1 MDKTDIIRAIQG
13 LLNYYVNAKRPLGDD
28 QERQVVTFAEKVLRE
43 LHGSG
48 PKTTVAPA
56 GHAVENS
63 ELQMDADYYLGRGD
77 HYDTG

>member
-1 MDKTDIIRAIQG
+1 MEKTEIIRAIEG
-13 LLNYYVNAKRPLGDD
+13 LLKYYVDATRSFKND